1 MDVVV
6 SQRFS
11 DDGERNTW
19 CGICQKTDFYLQ
31 IRKDQNI
38 EDLNTKYEAEQDDV
52 KKEDINRA
60 IELFEDILVPY
71 QDRRR
76 GRFEGPRMLH

>member
-1 MDVVV
+1 M
-6 SQRFS
+6 QIK
-11 DDGERNTW
+11 DGNKEELERM
-19 CGICQKTDFYLQ
+19 
-31 IRKDQNI
+31 
-38 EDLNTKYEAEQDDV
+38 YEAEQDDV